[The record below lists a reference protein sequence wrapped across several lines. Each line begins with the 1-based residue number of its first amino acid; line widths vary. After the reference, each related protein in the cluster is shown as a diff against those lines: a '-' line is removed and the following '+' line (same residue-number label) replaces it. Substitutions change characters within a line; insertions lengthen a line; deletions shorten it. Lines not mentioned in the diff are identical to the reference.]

1 MRKLRLLALA
11 ASSALLFAAGLPN
24 EVFKYGFPL
33 LGYVALVPLYFCLME
48 APSYGFAALA
58 AGLYGALHH
67 ASSSYWLFFFHDYAL
82 WTLGSTTLAYGVIY
96 AVAGLYMAF
105 ILKRSG
111 SFRPLAFALF
121 WTCLEYLKS
130 TGFLGYPWG
139 LLPHT
144 QTLFLPILQM
154 VDVTG
159 VYGLSFLLALSNGVV
174 AELILLGP
182 GRRAPA
188 ESPLKDASPRLLH
201 SAQAPVARNY
211 GVATGATLRN
221 AAFAL
226 VLLVLALGY
235 GAFRL
240 LSPAKVDSYITA
252 VMVQQNSEP
261 WRTDESEAIGN
272 SIALARKAMAEGGKK
287 PDIILFS
294 ESTFQRPFEDFLPW
308 FERHPAQDPFLPFM
322 RSTGSYLFTGA
333 PIITDWDKGT
343 GTNSVILIS
352 PEGRQVGDY
361 AKVHPVPFAEAIP
374 FWEYKPFREF
384 IQNVVGLESG
394 WEMGTTYKLFSLP
407 TETGSLRF
415 GAPICF
421 EDAFPEVCRHFF
433 LEGADLLINLTNDA
447 WSRTDSA
454 EIQHFAVARF
464 RAIESRKT
472 LVRSTNAGVSCV
484 VNAEGRVIAQLPLF
498 EAASMETKIPVY
510 RASNPTFYVR
520 FGDLFAWS
528 CLLLFCLW
536 FLILWA
542 GDLPRR
548 RKAHEHRILDPV
560 TPLH

>member
-48 APSYGFAALA
+48 APSYAFAALA
-58 AGLYGALHH
+58 ASLYGAVHH

-96 AVAGLYMAF
+96 AVAGLYLAF

-139 LLPHT
+139 LLPQT
-144 QTLFLPILQM
+144 QTLFLPILQI

-174 AELILLGP
+174 AELILLALARRGGTEEGP
-182 GRRAPA
+182 ELPRAN
-188 ESPLKDASPRLLH
+188 L
-201 SAQAPVARNY
+201 ARAAWNS
-211 GVATGATLRN
+211 GIAAGATLRN

-226 VLLVLALGY
+226 VLLALALGY

-240 LSPAKVDSYITA
+240 LSPRQVDHSITA

-272 SIALARKAMAEGGKK
+272 SIALARKATAEGGKK

-308 FERHPAQDPFLPFM
+308 FERHPAQDPFLPFL
-322 RSTGSYLFTGA
+322 RSSGSYLFTGA
-333 PIITDWDKGT
+333 PIITDWEKGT
-343 GTNSVILIS
+343 GTNSVILLS

-394 WEMGTTYKLFSLP
+394 WEMGTTYTLFNLP
-407 TETGSLRF
+407 TAGGDLRF

-421 EDAFPEVCRHFF
+421 EDAFPEVCRQFF
-433 LEGADLLINLTNDA
+433 LGGADLLINLTNDA

-464 RAIESRKT
+464 RAIEARKT

-484 VNAEGRVIAQLPLF
+484 VNAEGRVVAQLPLF
-498 EAASMETKIPVY
+498 EAASMETEIPVY
-510 RASNPTFYVR
+510 RGSGPTFYVR
-520 FGDLFAWS
+520 FGDVFARAS
-528 CLLLFCLW
+528 LLLFCLW